1 MMTIMIDETSAVDE
15 SRLIVPQLAGIY
27 RQVASFGYVILR
39 VVVALAFL
47 PGGIHKMFLG
57 DAGPTAVSIAKLGF
71 PLPLAWAWTVAG
83 LEVFGGIFLAIG
95 LFTRPVAFAF
105 AIELAVIAFG
115 IMGPRGGYFWT
126 SGGVEVALLLGVGMI
141 GFMFGGGGRYSI
153 DRLIGREF

>member
-1 MMTIMIDETSAVDE
+1 MTTMIDETSTVDE
-15 SRLIVPQLAGIY
+15 NRLIIPQLAGIY
-27 RQVASFGYVILR
+27 RRMAPFGYVILR

-57 DAGPTAVSIAKLGF
+57 DAASTAAAIAKMGF

-83 LEVFGGIFLAIG
+83 LEVFGAIFLAVG
-95 LFTRPVAFAF
+95 LFTRPIAFAL

-115 IMGPRGGYFWT
+115 IMAPRGGFFWT
-126 SGGVEVALLLGVGMI
+126 HGGAEVALLLEAGMI
-141 GFMFGGGGRYSI
+141 GFVFGGGGRYSI